1 MTACDLSALCRGNC
15 GRRRQELKNYKA
27 WIRGMCAQCHYIAK
41 KDGTLENVAAPPRS
55 PADQPRRR
63 PIGHRKIDSCGY
75 VNVKTPV
82 GVQQEH
88 RLVME
93 EMLGRKLA
101 PGETVH
107 HRNGIRHDNRPE
119 NLELWFSQPA
129 GQRVDDL
136 IAYLTKHHRETL
148 ESVLNENQ
156 KVS

>member
-1 MTACDLSALCRGNC
+1 
-15 GRRRQELKNYKA
+15 
-27 WIRGMCAQCHYIAK
+27 
-41 KDGTLENVAAPPRS
+41 
-55 PADQPRRR
+55 
-63 PIGHRKIDSCGY
+63 
-75 VNVKTPV
+75 
-82 GVQQEH
+82 
-88 RLVME
+88 ME